1 MQSAFLG
8 KESRGFTLIEL
19 MIVVVI
25 VAIFAAIAI
34 PAYQEYA
41 RRAHASETQQE
52 MQRLA
57 VLLDRYKARNFSYKG
72 FSTTTTTAATTSSYP
87 YTITIVD
94 PDASNATLTSS
105 GAIGRNWVMKA
116 TTADE
121 QNYNFLL
128 TNKNIRCKNKTQSNV
143 SYSDCG
149 AIAAGS
155 ESW

>member
-34 PAYQEYA
+34 PGYQEYA
-41 RRAHASETQQE
+41 RRTRASETQQE

-72 FSTTTTTAATTSSYP
+72 FSTTTTTAATSSAYP

-94 PDASNATLTSS
+94 PDASNATLTNSS
-105 GAIGRNWVMKA
+105 AIGRNWVMKA

-121 QNYNFLL
+121 KNYNFLL
-128 TNKNIRCKNKTQSNV
+128 TNKNIRCKNKAQSNV

>member
-1 MQSAFLG
+1 
-8 KESRGFTLIEL
+8 

-72 FSTTTTTAATTSSYP
+72 FSTTTATAATTSSYP

-121 QNYNFLL
+121 QIKIFDVRIRLSQMFLIQTVVL
-128 TNKNIRCKNKTQSNV
+128 QQQDQRVGNDKNKSRFYFN
-143 SYSDCG
+143 
-149 AIAAGS
+149 
-155 ESW
+155 

>member
-8 KESRGFTLIEL
+8 KESCGFTLIEL
-19 MIVVVI
+19 MIVIVI

-34 PAYQEYA
+34 PGYQEYA
-41 RRAHASETQQE
+41 RRTRASETQQE

-72 FSTTTTTAATTSSYP
+72 FSTTTTTAATSSAYP

-94 PDASNATLTSS
+94 PDASNATLTNSS
-105 GAIGRNWVMKA
+105 AIGRNWVMKA

-121 QNYNFLL
+121 KNYNFLL
-128 TNKNIRCKNKTQSNV
+128 TNKNIRCKNKAQSNV

>member
-8 KESRGFTLIEL
+8 KESCGFTLIEL
-19 MIVVVI
+19 MIVIVI

-34 PAYQEYA
+34 PGYQEYT
-41 RRAHASETQQE
+41 RRTRASETQQE

-72 FSTTTTTAATTSSYP
+72 FSTTTTTAATSSAYP

-94 PDASNATLTSS
+94 PDASNATLTNSS
-105 GAIGRNWVMKA
+105 AIGRNWVMKA

-121 QNYNFLL
+121 KNYNFLL
-128 TNKNIRCKNKTQSNV
+128 TNKNIRCKNKAQSNV